1 MKRLLKI
8 SFDLALLS
16 FIPVLSW
23 FCLSL
28 IEDKNLINIFSLTY
42 PIQYIWSVL
51 KSIFATGANISK
63 EKDKN
68 KNAVMSGIVV
78 GSLVSVAIFG
88 LLAFN
93 IEKYIE
99 FMSKDVSIYKN
110 FALYSVFQLLLQLFF
125 SFILEKLQYEEKN
138 DLANKYSITFSI
150 LNFIVL
156 ITSALIFDSQK
167 LIIITTLLVMVIYT
181 AYISI
186 KTLEPFKLQLDI
198 LKFIEYD
205 SVEICNNLLF
215 FFIFLFGLSNAFE
228 FGSEYALAIT
238 FVSLITDTQWDIFA
252 SIGIAAKI
260 DIIKNKFNYKEHRN
274 NAYKLLLIL
283 LLSSFLMFLVLYRF
297 YELNLVL
304 VAIYFSFDLIAMTMY
319 PIYKIK
325 TCYLHLEYAPVKITI
340 NKIISSGL
348 RMLVT
353 FVKTPFCNGFGQM
366 TSSLYQFVTINI
378 IFNNNYIIN
387 KKGYI
392 EKRH

>member
-99 FMSKDVSIYKN
+99 FMSMDVSIYKN

-138 DLANKYSITFSI
+138 
-150 LNFIVL
+150 
-156 ITSALIFDSQK
+156 
-167 LIIITTLLVMVIYT
+167 
-181 AYISI
+181 
-186 KTLEPFKLQLDI
+186 E
-198 LKFIEYD
+198 
-205 SVEICNNLLF
+205 
-215 FFIFLFGLSNAFE
+215 
-228 FGSEYALAIT
+228 
-238 FVSLITDTQWDIFA
+238 
-252 SIGIAAKI
+252 
-260 DIIKNKFNYKEHRN
+260 
-274 NAYKLLLIL
+274 
-283 LLSSFLMFLVLYRF
+283 
-297 YELNLVL
+297 
-304 VAIYFSFDLIAMTMY
+304 
-319 PIYKIK
+319 
-325 TCYLHLEYAPVKITI
+325 
-340 NKIISSGL
+340 SG
-348 RMLVT
+348 
-353 FVKTPFCNGFGQM
+353 
-366 TSSLYQFVTINI
+366 
-378 IFNNNYIIN
+378 
-387 KKGYI
+387 
-392 EKRH
+392 